1 MASGNIRKNGE
12 FIPMLSRSTLL
23 SVFATAASAL
33 AQDAP
38 SPAQRI
44 RKPILEEGIA
54 PANTTTLP
62 EVVVTDTAGT
72 SYTATEAGSTLRTA
86 APILDI
92 PRSVQVVTPEIIRD
106 RRINDPQEAVQNVS
120 GVQRSGARSGSG
132 ETYIIRGF
140 SQQSLI
146 KDSFRAGELS
156 GSSLFTFGGPTDMAN
171 IDRIEVLK
179 GPSSILFG
187 RGEPGGTVNYVTK
200 QAAFENRFSLEQ
212 QIGNY
217 DFYRTEVSANW
228 DAIRGRFAVRI
239 DGAYQ
244 NNESFID
251 FVEGER
257 SFFAPAFRLQI
268 TPDTTLTFRGEYSND
283 HQSTSTGMPYADGR
297 VIPGVPYSRYF
308 GEPGVTEFQTDAIR
322 GVLQLDHKW
331 NESHRTVASVHGA
344 KSDTDGKNFILF
356 NFAGPLQDPITGD
369 IARSLEDVDFSN
381 EYFTGR
387 IDHTWDW
394 TIYEGTELP
403 AAGKDDKKAVALG
416 RVYPTVKNQLLISAE
431 FEKQTTNGL
440 RVLSGHAPLNPYRPH
455 YTGYSPIPLIPGFP
469 LTFEDKRS
477 TDAEALS
484 LLLLDRLSVGDV
496 FHLSFGGRIEWFDA
510 NSRFA
515 YSDTTPFGSG
525 NNDVNEQTFNPTF
538 GVVVKPARNV
548 SIYGSYAES
557 TYSFKNITSVT
568 VTGDVIDPERARQ
581 FEVGVKAE
589 FFDSKLSTSLAV
601 FQIDKENIAAADA
614 NNPFFSVN
622 AGEEQS
628 RGVEFDIAGEPIPG
642 WRLVANYAY
651 INSRVVNDP
660 SGFTLDNRLPG
671 VPEHSGGFFT
681 TYEIQTGAL
690 KGLGFGGGAFFSD
703 RVEVDFDNTGNLS
716 GWAQTDAVIYYKR
729 DRFQVQLNVKN
740 LFDNEFYY
748 ANNSGGN
755 EVTRANARTIIASA
769 RFEF

>member
-1 MASGNIRKNGE
+1 M
-12 FIPMLSRSTLL
+12 FSRFSLL
-23 SVFATAASAL
+23 PIFVTAAASVL
-33 AQDAP
+33 AQETP
-38 SPAQRI
+38 SQRI
-44 RKPILEEGIA
+44 RKPILEERIA
-54 PANTTTLP
+54 PAETATLP
-62 EVVVTDTAGT
+62 EVVVTDTAET
-72 SYTATEAGSTLRTA
+72 NYTTTEAVSTTRLA
-86 APILDI
+86 EPILDT
-92 PRSVQVVTPEIIRD
+92 PRSIQVITQQVIRD
-106 RRINDPQEAVQNVS
+106 RKIVDPQEAVQNVS
-120 GVQRSGARSGSG
+120 GVQRGGARSGSG

-140 SQQSLI
+140 RQQSLI

-156 GSSLFTFGGPTDMAN
+156 GSTLFTFTGPSDMAN

-179 GPSSILFG
+179 GPASILFG
-187 RGEPGGTVNYVTK
+187 RGEPGGVVNYVTK
-200 QAAFENRFSLEQ
+200 EALFENHFSLEQ
-212 QIGNY
+212 EVGNY
-217 DFYRTEVSANW
+217 EFYRTQASANW
-228 DAIRGRFAVRI
+228 DAIPGRLAVRI

-257 SFFAPAFRLQI
+257 SFFAPAFKLQI
-268 TPDTTLTFRGEYSND
+268 APDTTLTFRGEYSND
-283 HQSTSTGMPYADGR
+283 HQSAATGMPYIDGR
-297 VIPGVPYSRYF
+297 VVPGVPYSRYF
-308 GEPGVTEFQTDAIR
+308 GEPGITEFQTDAIR
-322 GVLQLDHKW
+322 GLLQLDHKW
-331 NESHRTVASVHGA
+331 NENHRTVASVHGA

-394 TIYEGTELP
+394 TIYEGTGLP
-403 AAGKDDKKAVALG
+403 VTGKDDKKAITLG

-440 RVLSGHAPLNPYRPH
+440 RILSGHTPLNPYRPH

-484 LLLLDRLSVGDV
+484 LLLLDRLSIGDV
-496 FHLSFGGRIEWFDA
+496 FHLSFGGRLEWFDA

-557 TYSFKNITSVT
+557 TYSFKNITSIT
-568 VTGDVIDPERARQ
+568 AAGDVIDPERARQ
-581 FEVGVKAE
+581 FEVGVKGE
-589 FFDSKLSTSLAV
+589 FFDNKLSTSLSV
-601 FQIDKENIAAADA
+601 FQIDKENIAAVDA
-614 NNPFFSVN
+614 NNPFFSIN

-628 RGVEFDIAGEPIPG
+628 RGVEFDIAGEPIQG
-642 WRLVANYAY
+642 WRVIANYAY
-651 INSRVVNDP
+651 INARVTNDP
-660 SGFTLDNRLPG
+660 SGFSLDHRLPG

-681 TYEIQTGAL
+681 TYEIQTGTL

-703 RVEVDFDNTGNLS
+703 RVEIDVDNTGNLS
-716 GWAQTDAVIYYKR
+716 GWAQADAVIYYKR

-740 LFDNEFYY
+740 LFDNEFYF
-748 ANNSGGN
+748 ANNGGGN
-755 EVTRANARTIIASA
+755 EVARANARTIIASA